1 MLKQYLL
8 SQSGKSICVII
19 HTDTQTAL
27 NTFLRAKTY
36 PVLAWHRKLRQELN
50 LATEQSQRARGD
62 PVEVLGRRSHDSP
75 SHLKE
80 YEGVSPNSGLSPTV
94 GQHLMDRKVS
104 SSHIFSEVV
113 LGRRAGLGVWSWGF
127 LFGGL
132 EENLLSASVCG
143 VVNSCLCA
151 KCETDG
157 LGSSWTAAPST
168 PTPKIGFLMES
179 LTDPLL

>member
-36 PVLAWHRKLRQELN
+36 PVLARHRKLRQELN

-80 YEGVSPNSGLSPTV
+80 YEGVSPNSSLSPTV

-127 LFGGL
+127 LL
-132 EENLLSASVCG
+132 EGSRRICSVLQCAEWWTVVCVPSVRRMVWEAAELRLL
-143 VVNSCLCA
+143 
-151 KCETDG
+151 
-157 LGSSWTAAPST
+157 P
-168 PTPKIGFLMES
+168 PRPPK
-179 LTDPLL
+179 